1 LASKVSS
8 LKDSGQEGSEQKGSA
23 QEEVPQTAGEY
34 KLLVLCSLTGALTL
48 VGARDLLTLVVG
60 LETLT
65 LPTYIL
71 VGLRR
76 RSRRSAEAAV
86 KYLLVSVAASAVML
100 LGMALVYGLT
110 GTLHLDR
117 IAAALAAR
125 GDVAALPL

>member
-1 LASKVSS
+1 QQAVKYTLH
-8 LKDSGQEGSEQKGSA
+8 
-23 QEEVPQTAGEY
+23 
-34 KLLVLCSLTGALTL
+34 VLCELTGAQTL
-48 VGARDLLTLVVG
+48 VGARDQMTLVVG

-65 LPTYIL
+65 LTTYIL